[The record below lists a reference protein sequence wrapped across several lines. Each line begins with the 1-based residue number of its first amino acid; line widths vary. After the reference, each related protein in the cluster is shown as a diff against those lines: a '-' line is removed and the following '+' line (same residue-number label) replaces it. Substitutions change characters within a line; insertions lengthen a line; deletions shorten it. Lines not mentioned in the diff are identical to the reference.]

1 MKLTIIPIDN
11 AVYVDGYSFI
21 GLNLSTANIPSNV
34 HALQWKNTIGWI
46 EFLDNDDGTKPQ
58 NQSITEL
65 PEWANACFVKWNEAK
80 TLEEELARQTALA
93 AAAALAAANN
103 QPATTDSQDL

>member
-1 MKLTIIPIDN
+1 MKLTIIPVDN
-11 AVYVDGYSFI
+11 AVYVDGYSYS
-21 GLNLSTANIPSNV
+21 GLNLSTSNIPSNV
-34 HALQWKNTIGWI
+34 HALQWKNTVGWI

-80 TLEEELARQTALA
+80 ALEEELAIQA
-93 AAAALAAANN
+93 AAAANN
-103 QPATTDSQDL
+103 QPATTGSQEL